1 MEVIFSIIIILLFY
15 AYRYISNYKVFK
27 KSKYKEVSGNNFKET
42 LHNKG
47 NYGEF
52 EIFHSLEK
60 INAHIKILSN
70 LYIPKED
77 GTFTEVD
84 LVLLS
89 RTGIYV
95 IESKNY
101 KGNISG
107 DENDRYWAQSFRTRK
122 KYKFYNP
129 ILQNNGH
136 IKAIKSLLKIEDPDI
151 FKSYIVF
158 GNDCN
163 LENVNISSEDI
174 KIVKR
179 YYLYNE
185 IEKEIKESEKKVSVE
200 ELYRY
205 YNKLLAFIHADDNI
219 KRIHKDSIENF
230 KH

>member
-1 MEVIFSIIIILLFY
+1 MEVILAIIIILLFY
-15 AYRYISNYKVFK
+15 AYLYISNYKVFK

-84 LVLLS
+84 IVLLS

-107 DENDRYWAQSFRTRK
+107 MKMTDIGHSLFGQEKNINFTIQY
-122 KYKFYNP
+122 YK
-129 ILQNNGH
+129 IM
-136 IKAIKSLLKIEDPDI
+136 AT
-151 FKSYIVF
+151 
-158 GNDCN
+158 
-163 LENVNISSEDI
+163 
-174 KIVKR
+174 
-179 YYLYNE
+179 
-185 IEKEIKESEKKVSVE
+185 
-200 ELYRY
+200 
-205 YNKLLAFIHADDNI
+205 
-219 KRIHKDSIENF
+219 
-230 KH
+230 